1 MDPRLNLASACAVF
15 VALACAGV
23 VASRAS
29 SAPRP
34 QASPAATPE
43 QKAMFA
49 ANIASEEEGWRTA
62 TEKDFPGD
70 QWSQRDAFHGHEAES
85 VRNLAGSSHVSLE
98 DVIRAVD
105 DDVRK
110 SRRRGREQ
118 DRSANA
124 IPCKPRPFY
133 D

>member
-1 MDPRLNLASACAVF
+1 MDLRLNLANAAAVV

-23 VASRAS
+23 VVSRAS

-34 QASPAATPE
+34 EASPAATAQ

-49 ANIASEEEGWRTA
+49 ANIASEEDGWRTL

-85 VRNLAGSSHVSLE
+85 VRNLAGNSHVSFE

-105 DDVRK
+105 DDLHK
-110 SRRRGREQ
+110 SRGRGREQ